1 MADFKSKL
9 NSKGKPQEDHY
20 FAKRDRELIEAL
32 RAKRLHEVVKCKT
45 DANKEAAAKYEKKF
59 KKIKKKHKDKP
70 GKLLVACK
78 ELVDDILERCSKK

>member
-1 MADFKSKL
+1 
-9 NSKGKPQEDHY
+9 
-20 FAKRDRELIEAL
+20 
-32 RAKRLHEVVKCKT
+32 VVKCKT
-45 DANKEAAAKYEKKF
+45 DASKEAAAKYEKKF